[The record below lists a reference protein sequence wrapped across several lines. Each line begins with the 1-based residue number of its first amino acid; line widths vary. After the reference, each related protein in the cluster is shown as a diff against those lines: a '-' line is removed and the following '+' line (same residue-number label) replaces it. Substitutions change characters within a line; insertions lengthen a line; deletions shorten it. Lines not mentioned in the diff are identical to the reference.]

1 MLNRLKGLLSVFCLI
16 LILASCSKKVENK
29 QLLRAEILMHS
40 SVDSSYQILQS
51 ISPDILT
58 KSEQMH
64 YGLLLAETMDKKYL
78 SLFLCLMRL
87 FITMVVASIV
97 LRLLCIKDAF
107 SFV

>member
-78 SLFLCLMRL
+78 SLLSCD
-87 FITMVVASIV
+87 S
-97 LRLLCIKDAF
+97 LLNEAIHYL
-107 SFV
+107 SLIHISEPTRRS